1 MNDVLTTILYG
12 IISSIIAAIIIELA
26 RKNSSWIPSPS
37 ENKSLKNTLEPIEQ
51 NDVRS
56 RNKEKLNR
64 TFFNMFFYFYT
75 FMLLYL
81 ALLMPPLLKGGL
93 LNKGVVYLDDAKFIG
108 TYLPHILIQS
118 NIVQSVF
125 IGIAI
130 IFYLPLLLIVNKSSL
145 YIALIVDKFKLVD
158 FYEWRR
164 IQTLIFMIFSSIIAI
179 LSIWLYNEMSIG
191 KAFSSFLT
199 FIFLGFVLASGRR

>member
-1 MNDVLTTILYG
+1 MDVLTTILYG
-12 IISSIIAAIIIELA
+12 VISSIIAAFIIELA

-37 ENKSLKNTLEPIEQ
+37 ENNSLKNTIKPIEY
-51 NDVRS
+51 NDVRLI
-56 RNKEKLNR
+56 NKEKLNR

-75 FMLLYL
+75 FIFLYF

-93 LNKGVVYLDDAKFIG
+93 LSKGIVYLDDARFIG
-108 TYLPHILIQS
+108 VYLPHIPIQS
-118 NIVQSVF
+118 NIVQSIF
-125 IGIAI
+125 IGISI
-130 IFYLPLLLIVNKSSL
+130 VFYLPLLLIVNKCSL

-164 IQTLIFMIFSSIIAI
+164 IQTLIFMLFTSIIAI

-191 KAFSSFLT
+191 KAFSSFLI
-199 FIFLGFVLASGRR
+199 FIFLGFVFASGRQ